1 MAEPLVYIIDDD
13 KANNFLTRI
22 MLEDAGIHNF
32 KQFRLAEDALAE
44 LQRVWEEKIEE
55 EYPLLILLD
64 INMPA
69 MDGWGFLNE
78 FRKLPEEFR
87 SLPKIYLLTSSDYHG
102 DLEKVGDFP
111 EVIDYLDKPVTDE
124 LAKRL
129 KEKYFSPSFE

>member
-13 KANNFLTRI
+13 KANNYLTRI

-44 LQRVWEEKIEE
+44 LNRVWEEKSEE

-69 MDGWGFLNE
+69 MDGWAFLNE

-87 SLPKIYLLTSSDYHG
+87 AIPKIYLLTSSDYHG

>member
-44 LQRVWEEKIEE
+44 LQRVWKEKSEE

-87 SLPKIYLLTSSDYHG
+87 SIPKIYLLTSSDYHG